1 MSLVGDYVH
10 ADGEYVGVVEKE
22 FRRTWGRRKGHVQS
36 IQVSGMDVAFKRI
49 RLPGVL
55 FWCETRKKWMNK
67 LSPHVAYTVRQ
78 SKVKW
83 MHAQDHHRGDSKT
96 L

>member
-1 MSLVGDYVH
+1 MSLVGDRVD

-22 FRRTWGRRKGHVQS
+22 FRRTWGRRKGDVQS
-36 IQVSGMDVAFKRI
+36 IQVSGMDVTFRRI
-49 RLPGVL
+49 RNPGIL

-67 LSPHVAYTVRQ
+67 LRPDVAYTLRR

-83 MHAQDHHRGDSKT
+83 MPAQDHHRGDSKT

>member
-1 MSLVGDYVH
+1 MTLVGACVH

-22 FRRTWGRRKGHVQS
+22 FRRTWGRRKGDVQS
-36 IQVSGMDVAFKRI
+36 IQVSGMDVTFRRI
-49 RLPGVL
+49 RHPGIL
-55 FWCETRKKWMNK
+55 FWSEARKKWMNK
-67 LSPHVAYTVRQ
+67 LRPDVTYTVRR

-83 MHAQDHHRGDSKT
+83 MLAQDHHCGDSKT